1 MRYDQEYLSIP
12 NVVRRAAT
20 QYGDAPAL
28 VDGATRWSFHELDR
42 RMTRAVRAALALG
55 ISPGDRV
62 GICAPN
68 RAEWIVAALAV
79 QGAGGI
85 VVPLNTRFKA
95 AELAYILR
103 KSGAKALFAAPFLDT
118 DYVTELRKHDPELDA
133 LRTTVS
139 LAAERGDADL
149 SWKEFLNEGKSGA
162 VDEGAAQTSID
173 RITPDT
179 VSDIMFT
186 SGTTGHPKGVV
197 LTHGQSLRAYG
208 WMAEQYTFRTGD
220 VFLVVPPFFHCFGY
234 KAGWLA
240 SFLHGVTV
248 VPMPVFDPALALE
261 LIERE
266 RVSIML
272 GPPTIFQDLLAAP
285 DRAHRD
291 TSSLRISM
299 TGGTT
304 IPEPLIHAMKDELSF
319 DIVMSAYGLTEASAL
334 VTTTRLGDTP
344 ATVARGNG
352 RQIPDVDVRIADDAG
367 KPAPTGGT
375 GEIQVR
381 GYTVTS
387 GYWDDPEATAAAIG
401 DDGWLR
407 TGDIGSLDDEGN
419 LAVVDRKKDMF
430 IVGGFNAYP
439 AEIERLLLGYGP
451 VAEAAVIG
459 VPDQRL
465 GEVGCAYLVLRP
477 GESATASDVIAWS
490 RANMANFKVPRDVR
504 FVDQLPRNA
513 SRKVLKHELRAA
525 FPGPASQGGDA

>member
-12 NVVRRAAT
+12 NVVRRAAA
-20 QYGDAPAL
+20 QYGDALAL
-28 VDGATRWSFHELDR
+28 VDGTTRWSFRELER
-42 RMTRAVRAALALG
+42 RTTRAVRAALALG
-55 ISPGDRV
+55 VSPGDRV

-68 RAEWIVAALAV
+68 CAEWIVAALAV

-103 KSGAKALFAAPFLDT
+103 KSGAKVLFASPFLDT
-118 DYVTELRKHDPELDA
+118 DYVADLRKHEPELAA

-139 LAAERGDADL
+139 LRAEPGDADL
-149 SWKEFLNEGKSGA
+149 GWEDFLAKGDTVTES
-162 VDEGAAQTSID
+162 AAHTSID
-173 RITPDT
+173 QISPDT

-186 SGTTGHPKGVV
+186 SGTTGHPKGVA

-208 WMAEQYTFRTGD
+208 WMAEQYTFRPGD
-220 VFLVVPPFFHCFGY
+220 AFLVVPPFFHCFGY

-248 VPMPVFDPALALE
+248 VPMAMFDAGRALE

-266 RVSIML
+266 RISIML
-272 GPPTIFQDLLAAP
+272 GPPTIFQDLIAAP
-285 DRAHRD
+285 DRSRHD

-299 TGGTT
+299 TGGAT
-304 IPEPLIHAMKDELSF
+304 IPEQLIHAMKDELSF

-334 VTTTRLGDTP
+334 VTTTRLGDGP
-344 ATVARGNG
+344 AIVARTNG
-352 RQIPDVDVRIADDAG
+352 RRIPDVDVRIADDTGTSMPAG
-367 KPAPTGGT
+367 DT

-387 GYWDDPEATAAAIG
+387 GYWDEPEATAAAI
-401 DDGWLR
+401 DAEGWLH
-407 TGDIGSLDDEGN
+407 TGDIGSLDAEGN

-459 VPDQRL
+459 VPDERL
-465 GEVGCAYLVLRP
+465 GEVGCAYLVLKP
-477 GESATASDVIAWS
+477 GETTTAADVTAWA
-490 RANMANFKVPRDVR
+490 RANMANFKVPRHVR
-504 FVDQLPRNA
+504 FVDRLPRNA
-513 SRKVLKHELRAA
+513 SRKVLKHDLRA
-525 FPGPASQGGDA
+525 SYQEHDA